1 MRVAAYSTLDEV
13 VADLWAIEQ
22 RFLARQDRRA
32 IFATLYGVVSAE
44 MRHRVAR
51 GEFLDPAWVH
61 RYAVA
66 FANYYRDA
74 LEAYDSGRTSQV
86 PRAWRLCFD
95 AAAAGNGLVLQDL
108 LLGVNAHVNNDLPF
122 ALHRVTIEPD
132 REQRRRDHNA
142 VNEVLAAVTERA
154 TARIAAL
161 YAPGLVALDALAGDI
176 DEMLALFSLQT
187 ARESSWESAVSFTNA
202 SNAVERALV
211 AGLVSSRAAVVAKLL
226 LAPSRNPALV
236 AASRR
241 LEQRVNV
248 PTLLARVRADLAACL
263 DAGVAWGPN

>member
-1 MRVAAYSTLDEV
+1 MAAYSTLDEV
-13 VADLWAIEQ
+13 VADLLALEQ
-22 RFLARQDRRA
+22 RFIARQDRRA
-32 IFATLYGVVSAE
+32 VFVTLYGVVSAE
-44 MRHRVAR
+44 MRIRVAR
-51 GEFLDPAWVH
+51 GAFLDSAWVH

-66 FANYYRDA
+66 FANYYREA
-74 LEAYDSGRTSQV
+74 LDAYDSGRIAQV

-95 AAAAGNGLVLQDL
+95 AAAAGHTLVLQDL
-108 LLGVNAHVNNDLPF
+108 LLGINAHVNNDLPF

-132 REQRRRDHNA
+132 REQRRHDHNA

-161 YAPGLVALDALAGDI
+161 YAPGLVALDGLAGNL

-202 SNAVERALV
+202 MTAAERLLV
-211 AGLVSSRAAVVAKLL
+211 SGLVSSRAAVMARLL

-241 LEQRVNV
+241 LEQRVSV
-248 PTLLARVRADLAACL
+248 ATLLAELRSDLAACL
-263 DAGVAWGPN
+263 HADAAWGPN

>member
-1 MRVAAYSTLDEV
+1 MAAYSTLDEV
-13 VADLWAIEQ
+13 VAGLWAIEQ

-44 MRHRVAR
+44 MRQRVAR
-51 GEFLDPAWVH
+51 GDFFDPAWVH

-74 LEAYDSGRTSQV
+74 LESYDNGDVSRV

-95 AAAAGNGLVLQDL
+95 AALAGNGLVLQDL

-122 ALHRVTIEPD
+122 ALHRISIEPD

-142 VNEVLAAVTERA
+142 VNDVLAAVTERA
-154 TARIAAL
+154 TARIASL
-161 YAPGLVALDALAGDI
+161 YAPGLVALDELAGNI

-202 SNAVERALV
+202 SNAIERALV
-211 AGLVSSRAAVVAKLL
+211 SGLVSSRAAVMARLL

-241 LEQRVNV
+241 LEERMRMA
-248 PTLLARVRADLAACL
+248 TLLADVRADLAACL
-263 DAGVAWGPN
+263 SPGVAWGPT